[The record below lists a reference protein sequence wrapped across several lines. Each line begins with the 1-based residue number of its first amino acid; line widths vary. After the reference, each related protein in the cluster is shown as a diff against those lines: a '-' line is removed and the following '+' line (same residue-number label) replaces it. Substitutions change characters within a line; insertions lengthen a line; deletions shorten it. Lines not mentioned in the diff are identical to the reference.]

1 LGTTWCTLRC
11 NKETSGFPLSSNP
24 KEHAMTAFATAS
36 HHLTVGKARV
46 HYRTAGA
53 GRALV
58 LVHGTG
64 SGGGEF
70 VWGELLP
77 LLAQDR
83 RVIVPDLSGTVN
95 TADDG
100 APLAIETLA
109 DQVAAVIEAE
119 TAAGET
125 VDLVGFSLGGVIV
138 AATAALHPDRIARL
152 VSMASFARSDH
163 RGFQQT
169 VRLWQSLADDAERF
183 GQFAAAVAFSPVF
196 LGSLDAATLDV
207 INGGMVPDEG
217 TLRHIDLDLRLDIR
231 ELLPRI
237 TAPTL
242 VVGNAKD
249 ALVPVDLT
257 REVAQGIPGSTY
269 VELDSGHV
277 TFAEQPERALK
288 ELLSFL
294 A

>member
-1 LGTTWCTLRC
+1 
-11 NKETSGFPLSSNP
+11 
-24 KEHAMTAFATAS
+24 MTAIATTS
-36 HHLTVGKARV
+36 HHLTVGTARV

-53 GRALV
+53 GRKLV

-77 LLAQDR
+77 YLTGQYE
-83 RVIVPDLSGTVN
+83 VVVPDLSGTAN
-95 TADDG
+95 TRDDG
-100 APLAIETLA
+100 APLTIETLA
-109 DQVAAVIEAE
+109 AQVAAVIEAVTDE
-119 TAAGET
+119 DET
-125 VDLVGFSLGGVIV
+125 VDLAGFSLGGAIV
-138 AATAALHPDRIARL
+138 AATAALHPERIARL

-169 VRLWQSLADDAERF
+169 VRLWQSLADDPERF
-183 GQFAAAVAFSPVF
+183 GRFAATVAFSPTF
-196 LGSLDAATLDV
+196 LGSLDADTLGL
-207 INGGMVPDEG
+207 INAGMAPDEG

-231 ELLPRI
+231 DLLPRI
-237 TAPTL
+237 AIPTL

-257 REVAQGIPGSTY
+257 RELAAGIAGSTY
-269 VELDSGHV
+269 AELDSGHV

-288 ELLSFL
+288 EVLSFL